1 MKIWQLTNLLGND
14 ELTTCNKNGQE
25 VFEDG
30 FNWCNRK
37 VKN

>member
-1 MKIWQLTNLLGND
+1 MRIRRAIMKIWQLTNLLGND

-30 FNWCNRK
+30 FN
-37 VKN
+37 